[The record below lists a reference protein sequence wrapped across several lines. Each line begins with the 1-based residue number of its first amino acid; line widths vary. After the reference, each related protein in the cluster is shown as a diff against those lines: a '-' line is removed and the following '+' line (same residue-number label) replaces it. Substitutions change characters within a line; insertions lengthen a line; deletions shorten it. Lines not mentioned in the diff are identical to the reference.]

1 MPVYTDHMD
10 SVLDPNGAIP
20 LSDFCGVDISYNA
33 KILLIASYL
42 CSIYPESEDCK
53 LFGKDNQLS
62 VKSKS
67 RKRRSAQPV
76 NSTTVC
82 FLFYFLL

>member
-33 KILLIASYL
+33 KLLLIASYL
-42 CSIYPESEDCK
+42 CSIYPESEDI
-53 LFGKDNQLS
+53 
-62 VKSKS
+62 VKHK
-67 RKRRSAQPV
+67 
-76 NSTTVC
+76 
-82 FLFYFLL
+82 